1 MLILGHSLTFASKDY
16 IRTESLLQAKS
27 KKQLILTGAARFNT
41 KPKSGVAFLEENNLI
56 YADFSPE
63 MTKARS
69 LATFLKGCTRID
81 KRLLG
86 DFISKP
92 DNLDILQA
100 FIGLFDFKDVRVFS
114 YTYLTYF
121 SFSFQ
126 KPVAEAMRE
135 LLEAFRLP
143 GESQQ
148 ISRIAETFASTYFGA
163 KPG

>member
-1 MLILGHSLTFASKDY
+1 M
-16 IRTESLLQAKS
+16 
-27 KKQLILTGAARFNT
+27 TGAARFNA
-41 KPKSGVAFLEENNLI
+41 KPKSGVTFLEENNLI
-56 YADFSPE
+56 YADLSPE
-63 MTKARS
+63 MSKARS
-69 LATFLKGCTRID
+69 LAKFLKGCTRID

-100 FIGLFDFKDVRVFS
+100 FIGLFDFKDVMFLQLHIFDLIFIR
-114 YTYLTYF
+114 
-121 SFSFQ
+121 FQ

-148 ISRIAETFASTYFGA
+148 ISRIAETFASTYFA
-163 KPG
+163 AEPG